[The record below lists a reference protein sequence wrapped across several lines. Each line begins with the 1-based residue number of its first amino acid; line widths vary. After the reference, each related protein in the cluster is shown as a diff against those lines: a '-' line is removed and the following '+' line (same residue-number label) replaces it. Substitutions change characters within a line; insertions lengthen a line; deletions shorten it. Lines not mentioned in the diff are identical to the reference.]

1 MYIMYSTHEY
11 EFQFLPVL
19 KLLQENNLSIKMLTA
34 ITIKKMRNVNI
45 AYNFL
50 VGMYRPRCLMN

>member
-34 ITIKKMRNVNI
+34 ITIKKMRNVNT

-50 VGMYRPRCLMN
+50 VGMYRPRSLMN